1 MRVQAPCSHCPHPVP
16 ARVPEPGLQA
26 ALESY
31 GGQEGGFLGACL
43 NPATPFSAACRHS
56 RQAAE
61 ARLVEGWRA
70 KVLWREGGVTW
81 DVFLFNGKAG
91 SVPARRQWRRPDRRP
106 GVTSCLLLRV
116 TSRMARNATKFWQR
130 FVGGGV

>member
-1 MRVQAPCSHCPHPVP
+1 MRVKAPSSHCPHPVP

-31 GGQEGGFLGACL
+31 EGQEGGFLGACL

-61 ARLVEGWRA
+61 AHLVERWYA
-70 KVLWREGGVTW
+70 KVLWREVGVTW
-81 DVFLFNGKAG
+81 DVFLFKGEAG
-91 SVPARRQWRRPDRRP
+91 SVPARRHWRRPDHRP
-106 GVTSCLLLRV
+106 GVTS
-116 TSRMARNATKFWQR
+116 
-130 FVGGGV
+130 